1 MQFLLEYIKHPS
13 KIGAVASS
21 SRYLARKMVES
32 VRFHECGC
40 IVEYGPGTGVFTE
53 QIVLRKKE
61 DTVLLVIE
69 QNEQFYEIL
78 KERYSNKENVYV
90 IHGDAADLLHYMN
103 RHEIPQA
110 DYIISGLPFTS
121 LPPHVS
127 KKIFHATKKA
137 IGSRGRFITFQYTLL
152 KKKIFQHWFHIEHMS
167 FELKNLPPAFVI
179 TMKNRC

>member
-1 MQFLLEYIKHPS
+1 MQFLLEYMKHPS
-13 KIGAVASS
+13 KIGAVAPS

-32 VRFHECGC
+32 VCFQECGC

-78 KERYSNKENVYV
+78 KERYANKQNVYV
-90 IHGDAADLLHYMN
+90 IHGDAADILHYLHS
-103 RHEIPQA
+103 RGIPQA

-121 LPPHVS
+121 LPPQVS

-137 IGSRGRFITFQYTLL
+137 MGEGGRFITFQYTLL
-152 KKKIFQHWFHIEHMS
+152 KKQLFQYWFNIEHMS
-167 FELKNLPPAFVI
+167 FELKNLPPAYVF
-179 TMKNRC
+179 TMTNRC